1 MALCGVPQYKLNIT
15 VFPLTDTGGLSL
27 WAVLCRGFRCYL
39 FGQMVLDQGGER
51 SSIHF
56 RFQNPLLVVPFS
68 FLGLLLGVLP
78 LLFSRPLALTPRTRK
93 WKSFNWEMCLL
104 MTLGS
109 IPAWQAI
116 LSGSLITLHGW
127 PFLKVPVV
135 LSLLYIPIPSLFQR
149 KPGCPPSHFYQFW

>member
-15 VFPLTDTGGLSL
+15 IFPLTDTGGLSEQSSAGAL
-27 WAVLCRGFRCYL
+27 GVTFWADGVGSRRRTLFHPLSLSESFTRG
-39 FGQMVLDQGGER
+39 
-51 SSIHF
+51 
-56 RFQNPLLVVPFS
+56 PLS

-116 LSGSLITLHGW
+116 LSGTLITLHGW
-127 PFLKVPVV
+127 PFLKVSVV
-135 LSLLYIPIPSLFQR
+135 LSLLYISIPSLFQR